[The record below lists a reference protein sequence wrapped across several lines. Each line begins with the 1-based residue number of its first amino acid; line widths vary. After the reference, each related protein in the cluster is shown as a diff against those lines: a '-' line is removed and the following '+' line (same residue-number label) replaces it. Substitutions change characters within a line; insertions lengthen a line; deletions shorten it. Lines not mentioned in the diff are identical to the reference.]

1 MFTRIAY
8 LEFAGRW
15 FGRVRYD
22 LATSGLAPASAAEL
36 GSAAPDDRSARDRYI
51 AAISSRYGVPEA
63 EVVPCLGA
71 AGGLFAA
78 HGALLDGGA
87 LLVEDPAYEPLWRSA
102 EALGSRVDR
111 FARAGSQLDPE
122 AVVGA
127 LAPDTRMVAI
137 TNPHNP
143 SGSLLNDET
152 LSELAKALNERSVWL
167 LVDEVYL
174 EIVAPSHT
182 ARRLSPNIVTV
193 SSATKCLGVPWARAG
208 WLLLPAE
215 IGERAART
223 ELYTMGLA
231 PPSSWAWGERAVASA
246 DALLERARRLQ
257 AGKRK
262 LVDDFALRHRAK
274 LSWNPP
280 PEQGWFAWF
289 TDARGRDLTSLI
301 ERGVESS
308 GVLVAP
314 GEFFGDPRSFRLSWT
329 APSEIVAAG
338 LQQLEKVLELT

>member
-22 LATSGLAPASAAEL
+22 LATSGLAPIGAAEL

-71 AGGLFAA
+71 AGALFAA

-87 LLVEDPAYEPLWRSA
+87 LLVEDPVYEPLWSSA
-102 EALGSRVDR
+102 RALGKRVDR
-111 FARAGSQLDPE
+111 FARTGTELEPE
-122 AVVGA
+122 AVLRA
-127 LAPDTRMVAI
+127 LAADTRMVAI

-143 SGSLLNDET
+143 SGAALNDET
-152 LSELAKALNERSVWL
+152 LSALANALNERSVWL

-174 EIVAPSHT
+174 EIVSPSRT
-182 ARRLSPNIVTV
+182 ARRLAPNIVTTN
-193 SSATKCLGVPWARAG
+193 SATKCLGVPWARAG
-208 WLLLPAE
+208 WLLLPADL
-215 IGERAART
+215 GERAART

-246 DALLERARRLQ
+246 EALLERARRLQ

-280 PEQGWFAWF
+280 PEQGWFGWF
-289 TDARGRDLTSLI
+289 TDTRGRNLTSLI

-329 APSEIVAAG
+329 APPEIVAAG
-338 LQQLEKVLELT
+338 LEQLEKVLDLA